1 MGIGVKTEVGD
12 MILIDDEGK
21 MVVMVLVMVT
31 IVMMPTIES
40 GDLGQ
45 GGVIGGVVRE
55 G

>member
-21 MVVMVLVMVT
+21 MVVMVT